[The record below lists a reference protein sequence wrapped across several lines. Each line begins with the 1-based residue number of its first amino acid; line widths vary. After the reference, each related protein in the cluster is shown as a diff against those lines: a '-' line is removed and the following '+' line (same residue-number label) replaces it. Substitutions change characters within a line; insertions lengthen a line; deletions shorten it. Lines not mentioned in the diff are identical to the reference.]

1 MRPLFCLWLC
11 LVLAACADFP
21 AIEEADRGAGPIGAP
36 PPLLPFDEL
45 EVATTASPTAE
56 SGIDTL
62 EARAASLRARA
73 AILRQPLL
81 ADDDIDELR
90 ARLAR
95 VR

>member
-1 MRPLFCLWLC
+1 MRPLLCLSLC

-21 AIEEADRGAGPIGAP
+21 QIEEADRDAGPIGPP

-45 EVATTASPTAE
+45 EAATAAGPTPD
-56 SGIDTL
+56 SGIDAL
-62 EARAASLRARA
+62 EARAAALRTRA

-95 VR
+95 AR